1 MYSLLNLL
9 HLLSNGMV
17 TITVTILNTLG
28 SIILLFS
35 SIQAFGFW
43 MRKIKIEEIALR
55 LGRSFAIGIQVLL
68 AAEILRLITIR
79 DNEDLML
86 IGAILLLHVVV
97 TLLVRYEVTHHIES
111 IKGNLGN

>member
-1 MYSLLNLL
+1 MLSLLNQL
-9 HLLSNGMV
+9 HSLSNGMV
-17 TITVTILNTLG
+17 TITVVLLNTLG

-43 MRKIKIEEIALR
+43 LRKIKIEEIALR

-79 DNEDLML
+79 DTDDLFL
-86 IGAILLLHVVV
+86 IGAVLLLHVVV
-97 TLLVRYEVTHHIES
+97 TLLVRHEVTHHFETL
-111 IKGNLGN
+111 KRNLDD